1 MIFDNSLSLS
11 YKEFH
16 HDIVW
21 NLDPSIHK
29 MLVRFRQGHNIQ
41 TLASKVSEMIGDQEQ
56 NKVWILMIIA
66 RSMAVRLLID
76 TCKYDVNA
84 MLYHY
89 VIGMK

>member
-11 YKEFH
+11 YKECH
-16 HDIVW
+16 HDIAW
-21 NLDPSIHK
+21 NLDLSIHK
-29 MLVRFRQGHNIQ
+29 RLVKFRQGHNIQ
-41 TLASKVSEMIGDQEQ
+41 TLASKVSEMIGEQEQ

-66 RSMAVRLLID
+66 RSVAVRLLID
-76 TCKYDVNA
+76 TCKYDMNV

>member
-1 MIFDNSLSLS
+1 MIFDDSLSLS
-11 YKEFH
+11 YKECH

-21 NLDPSIHK
+21 KFDLSIHK
-29 MLVRFRQGHNIQ
+29 RLVKFRQGHNIQ
-41 TLASKVSEMIGDQEQ
+41 TLASKVSEMIGEQEQ

-66 RSMAVRLLID
+66 RSVAVRLLID
-76 TCKYDVNA
+76 TCKYDMNV